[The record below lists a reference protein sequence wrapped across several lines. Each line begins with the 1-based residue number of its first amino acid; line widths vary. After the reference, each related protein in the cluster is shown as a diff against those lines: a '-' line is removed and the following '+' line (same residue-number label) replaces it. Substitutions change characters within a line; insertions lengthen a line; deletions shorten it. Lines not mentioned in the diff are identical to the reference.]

1 MILTDPETGEEMTVR
16 RITVELDKPTRD
28 GEKEVHLLSNVPE
41 EDGIIA
47 DVEGVTALT
56 LAKLYL
62 ERWLLETA
70 FKTLTV
76 HLRCEPNTLGY
87 PPAALFAFLRGNR
100 LLQLGGSNARCGA
113 GGA

>member
-1 MILTDPETGEEMTVR
+1 MTVR
-16 RITVELDKPTRD
+16 ACITVELGQADAGRRE
-28 GEKEVHLLSNVPE
+28 GEVHLLSNVPE

-87 PPAALFAFLRGNR
+87 PPA
-100 LLQLGGSNARCGA
+100 RCSRFVWQSPA
-113 GGA
+113 TTWWEQC

>member
-47 DVEGVTALT
+47 DVEGVNGTDACRNYT
-56 LAKLYL
+56 WNA
-62 ERWLLETA
+62 
-70 FKTLTV
+70 
-76 HLRCEPNTLGY
+76 GY
-87 PPAALFAFLRGNR
+87 WRPHSR
-100 LLQLGGSNARCGA
+100 L
-113 GGA
+113 